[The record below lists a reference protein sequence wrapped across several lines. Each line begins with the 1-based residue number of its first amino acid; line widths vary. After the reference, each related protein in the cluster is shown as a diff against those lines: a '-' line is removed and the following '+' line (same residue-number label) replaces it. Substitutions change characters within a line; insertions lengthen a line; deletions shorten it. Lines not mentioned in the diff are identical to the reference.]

1 MKEVIICVGPS
12 GCGKSLWT
20 TELMQK
26 NSNFLRINR
35 DAIRETLVGT
45 MDGYYT
51 REDFNELEGLV
62 NQLELNFATRLV
74 TAGKSIIID
83 NTHLVQK
90 YITRWINLFETDN
103 FFNHRGYKIKFKLFE
118 CDNINITK
126 QRVIDRDNL
135 QLTFDSEH
143 TYICP
148 AVDYIDKQFKQYQE
162 VKKWLLENYKDDII

>member
-1 MKEVIICVGPS
+1 MKEIVICVGIS
-12 GCGKSLWT
+12 GSSKSSWATNLI
-20 TELMQK
+20 QK

-35 DAIRETLVGT
+35 DDIRETLVGN

-62 NQLELNFATRLV
+62 NQLELNFITRLI
-74 TAGKSIIID
+74 TAGKSVVID
-83 NTHLVQK
+83 NTHLVRK

-118 CDNINITK
+118 CDDINTAK
-126 QRVIDRDNL
+126 DRVIHRDNL
-135 QLTFDSEH
+135 QLTFDTEH

-148 AVDYIDKQFKQYQE
+148 GVDYIDKQFKQYKEIKQ
-162 VKKWLLENYKDDII
+162 WLLENYKDDII